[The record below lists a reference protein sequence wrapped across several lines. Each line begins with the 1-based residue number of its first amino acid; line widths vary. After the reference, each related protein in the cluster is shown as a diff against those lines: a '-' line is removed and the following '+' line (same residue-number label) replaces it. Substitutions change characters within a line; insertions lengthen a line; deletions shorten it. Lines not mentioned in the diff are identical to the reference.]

1 MAYSELPD
9 LLIQISEKD
18 LVGLT
23 DDANTGTIN
32 KDTVTATTVK
42 ADAIIDSFMA
52 AKYSV
57 PLSPVPTITTH
68 HSVIITLQ
76 LLYARRSGSP
86 EHIQT
91 LYDNTMMFLQAIGEG
106 TLTLGDNDPDGD
118 RTDDVTPVFVLTNR
132 LLTRAKM
139 NGF

>member
-32 KDTVTATTVK
+32 KDTVIATIVK

-91 LYDNTMMFLQAIGEG
+91 LYDNNMMFLKAISEG
-106 TLTLGDNDPDGD
+106 TITLGDDDPDGD
-118 RTDDVTPVFVLTNR
+118 RTDDEIPEFVLTDR